1 MSKKEMIMKLQT
13 FQILAILAILPFL
26 TEGCIIV
33 ANGKTVRGSG
43 SFVTEEREVS
53 EFDKVHLKGS
63 GNVFL
68 NRGETQS
75 LTIKTDD
82 NIMPYIESDVSGKK
96 LTVSHGK
103 HHLRPT
109 VFEVFITVKHLE
121 GVAISGSGDVRSED
135 RFLANNFYAEIS
147 GSGDLDIEVEAGIL
161 ASKISGSGS
170 IHLSGKANDFSV
182 SISGSGDINAFD
194 VQANNV
200 SVKISGS
207 GKCKVTATE
216 SLEAKISGSGD
227 VYYRGRP
234 KINTKMSGSGSLISE
249 D

>member
-1 MSKKEMIMKLQT
+1 MKIKALQL
-13 FQILAILAILPFL
+13 LAVIAILPL
-26 TEGCIIV
+26 VTDGCIIV

-43 SFVTEEREVS
+43 TVITEEREVA
-53 EFDKVHLKGS
+53 EFNKVHFKGS

-68 NRGETQS
+68 NRGEPQS

-109 VFEVFITVKHLE
+109 TFEVFITVKHLE
-121 GVAISGSGDVRSED
+121 GIAISGSGDVHGND
-135 RFLANNFYAEIS
+135 RFLADSFYAEIS
-147 GSGDLDIEVEAGIL
+147 GSGDMELEVETETL
-161 ASKISGSGS
+161 VSEISGSGA
-170 IHLSGKANDFSV
+170 IHLSGKAKDYSI

-194 VQANNV
+194 VQASNV

-207 GKCKVTATE
+207 GNCKVTATE
-216 SLEAKISGSGD
+216 KLETKISGSGD
-227 VYYRGRP
+227 VYYKGRP